1 MEIDNS
7 AFNTLNQLLKKNKIN
22 IMINDLDKNI
32 FSKLINSKNIIDKI
46 TNNKKIMR
54 TLNTLLFSTKNKNYK
69 FKENLNIG
77 NNKFI
82 FMLISVILSLINRS
96 QNNIFE
102 NATTIAKNNKIFNYM
117 FLLIFK
123 IYKNKLISF
132 ENVTLFFHFYLDLM
146 DQSNITLRAKIEK
159 IVVIISVYKKFLKIM
174 GILHYNNTD
183 DKLKKSINKNIYD
196 VLRRI
201 FLMNNNNN
209 INNFK
214 FTLYFSQEVKI
225 LELFKIIY
233 DYYNINIIS
242 DDNKR
247 YIKLNLIK
255 LFTNNFNKI
264 HFDYLYSFSNKILKN
279 FNNKNSNKTSYNN
292 IISFINGINEF
303 ILEIYKNETIKIQKN
318 EYYVDKYFIFDN
330 NESTN
335 GIKVSPI
342 KFDKNLYNGF
352 SILFSF
358 YAIKNTTIY
367 NKPQL
372 LLAFRKE
379 DNNNFLFKLQLIG
392 NKMYIVTYHS
402 KEEKKSL
409 LMENI
414 VYHRYNI
421 CIIHYDKSLN
431 CIYTFINRETNVQ
444 VLKLDI
450 NSKTNLYVEVGHTN
464 NLDGMINDI
473 FNGIIGPVLIFNSN
487 LEPKNHQ
494 EILQQNIMLDLKG
507 QYYLIGETMN
517 MHNKTENGRVFL
529 GQSNYYSKSNNK
541 INLINKLQN
550 KLGRLLLYLNPE
562 VVLNTIGYQ
571 MKNKFRDYQ
580 KYFYFNAFNN
590 IQILEDSKV
599 YYYFSTQEKISD
611 FPKKE
616 NDIISSIMNN
626 SEYNLIIFHIEY
638 IYNYLLIT
646 DKDKYNDINFITM

>member
-7 AFNTLNQLLKKNKIN
+7 AFNSLNQLLKKNKID
-22 IMINDLDKNI
+22 IMINDLDKKI

-225 LELFKIIY
+225 LELLKIIY

-402 KEEKKSL
+402 KEEKKSI

>member
-7 AFNTLNQLLKKNKIN
+7 AFNSLNQLLKKNKID
-22 IMINDLDKNI
+22 IMINDLDKKI

-402 KEEKKSL
+402 KEEKKSI

>member
-7 AFNTLNQLLKKNKIN
+7 AFNSLNQLLKKNKID
-22 IMINDLDKNI
+22 IMINDLDKKI

-54 TLNTLLFSTKNKNYK
+54 TLNTLLFFTKNKNYK

-402 KEEKKSL
+402 KEEKKSI

>member
-54 TLNTLLFSTKNKNYK
+54 TLNTLLFFTKNKNYK

-402 KEEKKSL
+402 KEEKKSI

>member
-402 KEEKKSL
+402 KEEKKSI

>member
-54 TLNTLLFSTKNKNYK
+54 TLNTLLFFTKNKNYK

-225 LELFKIIY
+225 LELLKIIY

-402 KEEKKSL
+402 KEEKKSI

>member
-225 LELFKIIY
+225 LELLKIIY

-402 KEEKKSL
+402 KEEKKSI